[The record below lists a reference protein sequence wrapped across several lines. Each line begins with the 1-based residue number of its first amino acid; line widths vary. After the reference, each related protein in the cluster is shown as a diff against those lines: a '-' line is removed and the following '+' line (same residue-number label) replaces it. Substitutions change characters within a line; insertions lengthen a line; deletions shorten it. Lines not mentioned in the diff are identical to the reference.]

1 MEILF
6 KTPHGSRL
14 YGMSHADSDEDW
26 YTVVVKPPTK
36 KKRYSTHRIVDN
48 DDSVVVD
55 LGTWLTLCDKGV
67 PQALEAMFSTHPV
80 TDKLSALRAGYHA
93 GPAAYDTYLRTIKSF
108 AMQDEFKPKRHAL
121 RLALNMCDMRATGR
135 FNPTLS
141 ATDIKI
147 INSLAELPAETVYGI
162 AKTFAWGLDRPVGL

>member
-14 YGMSHADSDEDW
+14 YGMSHENSDEDW

-36 KKRYSTHRIVDN
+36 KKKYSTHRIIDN

-55 LGTWLTLCDKGV
+55 FGTWLTLCEKGV
-67 PQALEAMFSTHPV
+67 PQALEAMFSEQPV
-80 TDKLSALRAGYHA
+80 TDKLGALRAGYRA

-121 RLALNMCDMRATGR
+121 RLALNMFDLRQYGR
-135 FNPTLS
+135 FNPTLTQMEVDYIS
-141 ATDIKI
+141 RM
-147 INSLAELPAETVYGI
+147 AEWPAETVYMA
-162 AKTFAWGLDRPVGL
+162 AKELAWGLDKSV

>member
-14 YGMSHADSDEDW
+14 YGMAHATSDEDW

-36 KKRYSTHRIVDN
+36 KKKYSTHKIIDN

-67 PQALEAMFSTHPV
+67 PQALEAMFSEQSCV
-80 TDKLSALRAGYHA
+80 DKLSALRAGYRA

-121 RLALNMCDMRATGR
+121 RLALNLREIRGRGR
-135 FNPTLS
+135 FNPTLEPHQVDILS
-141 ATDIKI
+141 NWATIYDAEECYRRAKE
-147 INSLAELPAETVYGI
+147 LAWSY
-162 AKTFAWGLDRPVGL
+162 

>member
-1 MEILF
+1 
-6 KTPHGSRL
+6 
-14 YGMSHADSDEDW
+14 MSHAASDEDW

-36 KKRYSTHRIVDN
+36 KKKYSTHRIIDS

-55 LGTWLTLCDKGV
+55 FGTWLTLCEKGV
-67 PQALEAMFSTHPV
+67 PQALEAMFSTQPV
-80 TDKLSALRAGYHA
+80 TDKLAALRAGYRA

-121 RLALNMCDMRATGR
+121 RLALNMYDMRMTGR

-141 ATDIKI
+141 VSRVNI
-147 INSLAELPAETVYGI
+147 ISHLANQPAEWVYEQ
-162 AKTFAWGLDRPVGL
+162 AKEIAWGLDRPVDDVVD